1 MINFGFKDAI
11 DIFLV
16 ALLLYYFYKVMKRSS
31 AANIFSGIIVFL
43 IVWIIFSQILGLK
56 LMGTMLNYIVNI
68 GALALVVLFQ
78 EEIRR
83 FLSTIGTSGRNH
95 ILSRLFRPK
104 KQDVTSHEDIIPII
118 MACINMSRE
127 KIGALIII
135 EHNITLNEYISSG
148 DIIDANINQRL
159 IENIFFKNSPLH
171 DGAMI
176 IRNKRIAAAGCIL
189 PVSHNTEIPK
199 QLGLRHRSALGIS
212 EKTDALAIVVSEE
225 TGSISAAYQSVLHHD
240 LSADQLE
247 TLLVKV

>member
-83 FLSTIGTSGRNH
+83 FLSTIGTSGKNH
-95 ILSRLFRPK
+95 ILLRLFRPK
-104 KQDVTSHEDIIPII
+104 KIETTSHEDIIPII
-118 MACINMSRE
+118 
-127 KIGALIII
+127 
-135 EHNITLNEYISSG
+135 
-148 DIIDANINQRL
+148 
-159 IENIFFKNSPLH
+159 
-171 DGAMI
+171 
-176 IRNKRIAAAGCIL
+176 IA
-189 PVSHNTEIPK
+189 
-199 QLGLRHRSALGIS
+199 
-212 EKTDALAIVVSEE
+212 
-225 TGSISAAYQSVLHHD
+225 
-240 LSADQLE
+240 
-247 TLLVKV
+247 

>member
-1 MINFGFKDAI
+1 MINFGFKDAV

-16 ALLLYYFYKVMKRSS
+16 ALLLYYIYRLMKRSS

-83 FLSTIGTSGRNH
+83 FLSTIGTSGKNH
-95 ILSRLFRPK
+95 ILLRLFRPK
-104 KQDVTSHEDIIPII
+104 KLEAASHEDIIPII

-127 KIGALIII
+127 KTGALIVI
-135 EHNITLNEYISSG
+135 EHNIGLNEYISSG

-159 IENIFFKNSPLH
+159 LENIFFKNSPLH

-189 PVSHNTEIPK
+189 PVSHNTDIPK
-199 QLGLRHRSALGIS
+199 ELGLRHRSAMGIS

-225 TGSISAAYQSVLHHD
+225 TGEISAAYNGILYQA
-240 LSADQLE
+240 LSADKLE
-247 TLLVKV
+247 ALLTQE